1 MRSRTS
7 EKRFLAATRSR
18 AAAASRAVCVL
29 AAGAA
34 VLAAVASHAAEAG
47 GAAASPS
54 TAGSRGAS
62 VGEITF
68 RAEGGNREI
77 VCIRFDRLLIPV
89 VWSIEGRKPRVV
101 IDADPVVRAAKIPA
115 TMKVNGNLVR
125 AVRCYLNVK
134 KQRLRVVL
142 DMHAGRNYYVD
153 QTFREADNLYCL
165 TVTEQAPAAEESKAG
180 P

>member
-18 AAAASRAVCVL
+18 AAAAGRAVCVL

-47 GAAASPS
+47 GPAASTA

-101 IDADPVVRAAKIPA
+101 IDSQPVAQVANKTG
-115 TMKVNGNLVR
+115 TMKVNGHLIR
-125 AVRCYLNVK
+125 TIRSYLNGK
-134 KQRLRVVL
+134 TQRLRVVL
-142 DMHAGRNYYVD
+142 DMHAGKNYYVD